1 MARWQRLY
9 GPGARQMGGGLMN
22 MLGRRL
28 DWALSQVPRS
38 LKWLAIPISL
48 LLFLQWPLREY
59 VQAYSREAN
68 DLGQWLFALYVAAS
82 VVAATRAGTH
92 LATDAVARHYRPA
105 TRRLIAQ
112 AGNLLALTPWA
123 LCILITATP
132 PILRSLGQL
141 ERFPE
146 TGNSGYF
153 VVKLALWVLALGVL
167 ASIIVDLIKPA
178 DKDEP

>member
-1 MARWQRLY
+1 
-9 GPGARQMGGGLMN
+9 

-28 DWALSQVPRS
+28 DRALSRVPGS

-59 VQAYSREAN
+59 VHAYSREAN

-82 VVAATRAGTH
+82 VMAATRAGTH
-92 LATDAVARHYRPA
+92 LATDAVARRYRPA
-105 TRRLIAQ
+105 TRRLLAH
-112 AGNLLALTPWA
+112 AGNLLALVPWA
-123 LCILITATP
+123 LCILVTATP
-132 PILRSLGQL
+132 AILRSLGQL

-146 TGNSGYF
+146 TGNPGYF
-153 VVKLALWVLALGVL
+153 VVKLALWVLAGGVL
-167 ASIIVDLIKPA
+167 ATIIVDLIKPC

>member
-1 MARWQRLY
+1 
-9 GPGARQMGGGLMN
+9 
-22 MLGRRL
+22 MLDEIVGRI
-28 DWALSQVPRS
+28 LSV

-105 TRRLIAQ
+105 TRRFLAH
-112 AGNLLALTPWA
+112 AGNLLALAPWA
-123 LCILITATP
+123 LCIL
-132 PILRSLGQL
+132 
-141 ERFPE
+141 
-146 TGNSGYF
+146 
-153 VVKLALWVLALGVL
+153 V
-167 ASIIVDLIKPA
+167 
-178 DKDEP
+178 

>member
-1 MARWQRLY
+1 
-9 GPGARQMGGGLMN
+9 

-105 TRRLIAQ
+105 TRRLLVH
-112 AGNLLALTPWA
+112 AGNLLALAPWA
-123 LCILITATP
+123 LCILVTASP

-141 ERFPE
+141 EHFPE
-146 TGNSGYF
+146 TGNPGYF
-153 VVKLALWVLALGVL
+153 VVKLALWVLAVGVL
-167 ASIIVDLIKPA
+167 VTIIVDLIKPR

>member
-1 MARWQRLY
+1 
-9 GPGARQMGGGLMN
+9 MN

-105 TRRLIAQ
+105 TRRLLAQ